1 MRTLKHPI
9 TVFTLMVLMVIGIGV
24 GGTGRYDQPEGLR
37 GQPGAGSQRPSV
49 GISMSNGGR
58 TSHGLCRDCL
68 VPISTPVGAI
78 PRLFVLE
85 RAKWVL
91 GGHFAIR
98 HGIGHGNKGPA
109 DATCCGLHEKGLPT
123 GWIDRGQTRC
133 QRLFGRHLRSTV
145 FGHLHGDKDCVQ
157 RSCALDGSRRFQW
170 VSEQRGELF
179 ELVPAD
185 WVGIH
190 DAQGPPGASGS
201 LRTGDNRRGNNAV
214 KLVRSADSAAI
225 SQLVEALDRAEPT
238 YEHTGAAL
246 TGELPVGFRHDHYTT
261 VLGIG
266 ENTFHRAIEGLQTW
280 QAHRLP
286 FVRVVPSGAE
296 IRSGATVIVL
306 LGPSRLAIAAPC
318 RILAVVNE
326 PSRWGFAYG
335 SLPGHPEQ
343 GEEAFVVSITEDG
356 TVVFEVTAFS
366 RPTDFLLRL
375 SGPFGRAL
383 QQHGSLGYL
392 RAVRRF
398 VDRPVPDGT

>member
-1 MRTLKHPI
+1 M
-9 TVFTLMVLMVIGIGV
+9 
-24 GGTGRYDQPEGLR
+24 
-37 GQPGAGSQRPSV
+37 
-49 GISMSNGGR
+49 
-58 TSHGLCRDCL
+58 
-68 VPISTPVGAI
+68 
-78 PRLFVLE
+78 
-85 RAKWVL
+85 
-91 GGHFAIR
+91 
-98 HGIGHGNKGPA
+98 
-109 DATCCGLHEKGLPT
+109 
-123 GWIDRGQTRC
+123 
-133 QRLFGRHLRSTV
+133 
-145 FGHLHGDKDCVQ
+145 
-157 RSCALDGSRRFQW
+157 
-170 VSEQRGELF
+170 
-179 ELVPAD
+179 
-185 WVGIH
+185 
-190 DAQGPPGASGS
+190 
-201 LRTGDNRRGNNAV
+201 

-261 VLGIG
+261 VLGSG
-266 ENTFHRAIEGLQTW
+266 ENTFQRAVEGLQTW
-280 QAHRLP
+280 QAHLLP